1 MCPLNPPTCLCPLWI
16 VVRADAVG
24 VAFVLLSY
32 RSRIIEHVSERQAL
46 PVDLAQMRPGP
57 GLAALLATVDR
68 SRLGAADLYELVRA
82 RARQVAHD
90 QAQLLADV
98 FEAGL
103 AAHQDEDTLRRHPD
117 LVERAEVQVA
127 WTLHCSDSHA
137 QTQILLGRA
146 LRRRLP
152 MVWQALADGRLD
164 YHRAA
169 AFADCLADLD
179 QPTARVVAARW

>member
-1 MCPLNPPTCLCPLWI
+1 MSFVDCLASMASFI
-16 VVRADAVG
+16 SASFA
-24 VAFVLLSY
+24 LLSHP
-32 RSRIIEHVSERQAL
+32 RPIIEHVSERRAL
-46 PVDLAQMRPGP
+46 PVGLAQMRPGP

-127 WTLHCSDSHA
+127 WTLHCSGEGC
-137 QTQILLGRA
+137 T
-146 LRRRLP
+146 
-152 MVWQALADGRLD
+152 
-164 YHRAA
+164 
-169 AFADCLADLD
+169 
-179 QPTARVVAARW
+179 